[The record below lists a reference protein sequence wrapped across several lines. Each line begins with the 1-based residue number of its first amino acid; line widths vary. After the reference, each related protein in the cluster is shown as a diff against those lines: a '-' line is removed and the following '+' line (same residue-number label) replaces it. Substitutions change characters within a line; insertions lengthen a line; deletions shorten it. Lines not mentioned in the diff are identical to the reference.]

1 MMAKYQ
7 TKQSIRNGK
16 RMHVNLCYYDARI
29 QTNGLKLTPLKLTI
43 TIAKIWTKIKLN
55 KYCKIWNKNRTKQN
69 LKQMQNW
76 NQELN

>member
-43 TIAKIWTKIKLN
+43 TIAKI
-55 KYCKIWNKNRTKQN
+55 
-69 LKQMQNW
+69 
-76 NQELN
+76 